1 MILASVTTAG
11 AAGLGVAFAG
21 GVVSIATPCS
31 WPLIP
36 GYLAYVSGVASGETG
51 QTRRVLGATALFV
64 LGFAAVFTALGAT
77 ASVIGSFLA
86 RETSLFV
93 RVAGVFV
100 MLMGLITLGLF
111 RVPLLYREKRFDL
124 SKVRPGPAGA
134 VPLGMAFAFGWTPCI
149 GPVLGAVLSQAATR
163 GRLTEGVV
171 LLVVYSLGLGVPFL
185 VTGLLFGRLTGV
197 LGRVR
202 RHLGVVDIVA
212 GVALV
217 AFGALLVTDQLHWV
231 STVVA
236 DALRDIGLGRLTV
249 S

>member
-1 MILASVTTAG
+1 MILASVTTGG

-100 MLMGLITLGLF
+100 ILMGLITLGLF
-111 RVPLLYREKRFDL
+111 RIPLLYREKRFDL

-149 GPVLGAVLSQAATR
+149 GPVLAAILAVASDSPTAAQGA
-163 GRLTEGVV
+163 
-171 LLVVYSLGLGVPFL
+171 LLLFVYSLGMGIPFLIFGLVYARTGKTFGWVRRNGKLIERVGGVLLVGIGLLL
-185 VTGLLFGRLTGV
+185 VTGLWQSLFTPLV
-197 LGRVR
+197 SLFVR
-202 RHLGVVDIVA
+202 RHWIV
-212 GVALV
+212 
-217 AFGALLVTDQLHWV
+217 
-231 STVVA
+231 
-236 DALRDIGLGRLTV
+236 
-249 S
+249 